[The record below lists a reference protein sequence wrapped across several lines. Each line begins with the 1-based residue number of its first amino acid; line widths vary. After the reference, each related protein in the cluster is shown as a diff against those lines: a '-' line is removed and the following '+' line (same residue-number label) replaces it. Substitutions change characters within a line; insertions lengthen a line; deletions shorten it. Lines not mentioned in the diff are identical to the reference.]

1 MENKTLI
8 DELKAKIISL
18 EGRLKES
25 EFNIQEVTAIEE
37 KYREDISKIKL
48 SNKVFINIFLIYF
61 FNIYININIIIIN
74 LACSKRN

>member
-1 MENKTLI
+1 MENKALI

-37 KYREDISKIKL
+37 KYREDISKINL
-48 SNKVFINIFLIYF
+48 TNKV
-61 FNIYININIIIIN
+61 IIN
-74 LACSKRN
+74 